1 MRAKTLTV
9 LICLLVFGF
18 NSLSAQQA
26 ATTPV
31 TLTVTDPTGARIP
44 HLQIRVVPTP
54 DPAPKMETDEKGK
67 LSLDL
72 KPGGYALFARLS
84 GFKPLATH
92 FEVRTTKELQT
103 IPFVLQLAL
112 NRGPVEVVPNTSTAD
127 LTLLAY
133 PYHDA
138 TGLSLQQLKA
148 LPHTTVTI
156 NNPHTSADETYSGVR
171 VADILTPLGA
181 PLGKELHGIAL
192 TTYLVATGSDGYQAV
207 FLLAEVDP
215 SFHRGEILVADT
227 MNGKRLDEHSGP
239 LKLVVTEDKRP
250 ARSVRNLTTIE
261 LKAAQ

>member
-18 NSLSAQQA
+18 NPLSAQQA

-103 IPFVLQLAL
+103 IPFILQLAL
-112 NRGPVEVVPNTSTAD
+112 NSGPVEVVPRVCDTKVRDPGFAFFGACN
-127 LTLLAY
+127 LAY
-133 PYHDA
+133 
-138 TGLSLQQLKA
+138 
-148 LPHTTVTI
+148 V
-156 NNPHTSADETYSGVR
+156 VR
-171 VADILTPLGA
+171 
-181 PLGKELHGIAL
+181 
-192 TTYLVATGSDGYQAV
+192 
-207 FLLAEVDP
+207 
-215 SFHRGEILVADT
+215 
-227 MNGKRLDEHSGP
+227 
-239 LKLVVTEDKRP
+239 
-250 ARSVRNLTTIE
+250 
-261 LKAAQ
+261 

>member
-9 LICLLVFGF
+9 LICVLVFGF

-31 TLTVTDPTGARIP
+31 TLIVTDPTGARVP

-54 DPAPKMETDEKGK
+54 DPAPKRETDEKGE

-103 IPFVLQLAL
+103 IPFLLQLAL
-112 NRGPVEVVPNTSTAD
+112 NSGPVEVVPNTSTAD
-127 LTLLAY
+127 LTSLAY

-138 TGLSLQQLKA
+138 TGC
-148 LPHTTVTI
+148 P
-156 NNPHTSADETYSGVR
+156 SG
-171 VADILTPLGA
+171 
-181 PLGKELHGIAL
+181 
-192 TTYLVATGSDGYQAV
+192 
-207 FLLAEVDP
+207 
-215 SFHRGEILVADT
+215 
-227 MNGKRLDEHSGP
+227 N
-239 LKLVVTEDKRP
+239 
-250 ARSVRNLTTIE
+250 
-261 LKAAQ
+261 